1 MSAALRL
8 YEQLTEAKD
17 DKTRARLIAEAF
29 DELEARFPQ
38 LADLATQG
46 HVRES
51 ELRLQKEIKEVE
63 ARLQLEIRE
72 FEGRLQLEIR
82 ELEGR
87 LQKEIKEVEGRLQK
101 ELKELEGRLSREIE
115 QIRLEIK
122 ALEVR
127 LTQAIHRQTLWIVGS
142 VGAIVGLVRV
152 LDALIK

>member
-29 DELEARFPQ
+29 DELETRFPQ

-51 ELRLQKEIKEVE
+51 ELRLQKEI
-63 ARLQLEIRE
+63 
-72 FEGRLQLEIR
+72 
-82 ELEGR
+82 ELVR
-87 LQKEIKEVEGRLQK
+87 KEIKEVEGRL
-101 ELKELEGRLSREIE
+101 LKEIA
-115 QIRLEIK
+115 QIRVEAK

-127 LTQAIHRQTLWIVGS
+127 LTQSIHRQTLWIVGS
-142 VGAIVGLVRV
+142 VGAIAGLLRV

>member
-29 DELEARFPQ
+29 DELETRFPQ
-38 LADLATQG
+38 LGDLATQG

-51 ELRLQKEIKEVE
+51 ELRLQKEI
-63 ARLQLEIRE
+63 
-72 FEGRLQLEIR
+72 
-82 ELEGR
+82 ELVR
-87 LQKEIKEVEGRLQK
+87 KEIKEVEGRLLK
-101 ELKELEGRLSREIE
+101 EIKELEGRLLKEIA
-115 QIRLEIK
+115 QIRVEAK

-127 LTQAIHRQTLWIVGS
+127 LTQSIHRQTLWIVGS
-142 VGAIVGLVRV
+142 VGAIAGLLRV

>member
-72 FEGRLQLEIR
+72 FEGT
-82 ELEGR
+82 
-87 LQKEIKEVEGRLQK
+87 LQK

-115 QIRLEIK
+115 QIRLEMK

>member
-38 LADLATQG
+38 LADFATEG

-51 ELRLQKEIKEVE
+51 ELRLQKEI
-63 ARLQLEIRE
+63 
-72 FEGRLQLEIR
+72 EGVR
-82 ELEGR
+82 
-87 LQKEIKEVEGRLQK
+87 KEI
-101 ELKELEGRLSREIE
+101 KELEGRIRKEITEAESRLRKEIE
-115 QIRLEIK
+115 QIRLETK

-127 LTQAIHRQTLWIVGS
+127 LTQAIHRQTIWIVGA
-142 VGAIVGLVRV
+142 VGAIVGRVRV

>member
-29 DELEARFPQ
+29 DELETRFPQ

-46 HVRES
+46 DVRES
-51 ELRLQKEIKEVE
+51 ELRLQKEI
-63 ARLQLEIRE
+63 
-72 FEGRLQLEIR
+72 
-82 ELEGR
+82 ELVR
-87 LQKEIKEVEGRLQK
+87 KEIKEVEGRLLK
-101 ELKELEGRLSREIE
+101 EIKELEGRLLKEIA
-115 QIRLEIK
+115 QIRVEAK

-127 LTQAIHRQTLWIVGS
+127 LTQSIHRQTLWIVGS

>member
-29 DELEARFPQ
+29 DELEDRFPQ

-63 ARLQLEIRE
+63 
-72 FEGRLQLEIR
+72 GRLRKEIEVVR
-82 ELEGR
+82 
-87 LQKEIKEVEGRLQK
+87 KEIKEVEGRL
-101 ELKELEGRLSREIE
+101 LKEIE
-115 QIRLEIK
+115 QVRLETK

-127 LTQAIHRQTLWIVGS
+127 LTQAMHRQTMWIIGA
-142 VGAIVGLVRV
+142 VGAIVAMVRL
-152 LDALIK
+152 LDAIIA